1 MRHGVNCLFL
11 SGLIDGP
18 STTSSPT
25 SPSLSRASNLLWRG
39 TWGSEV
45 GREGVAHDAELRLAF
60 KPPHLFGPLPQPDR
74 DGVWALP
81 RSGGHPPWC
90 PSLQHTRELLH
101 PSVSCSHALMLLSL
115 STCRRLS
122 SKQAQAVCP
131 EGRLSAAGCFLRA
144 ASGELPCPS
153 PQLKQAG
160 AHIERICTHV
170 WLLPVDHTTHLRA
183 LRIPYEEAYG
193 NRS

>member
-1 MRHGVNCLFL
+1 
-11 SGLIDGP
+11 
-18 STTSSPT
+18 
-25 SPSLSRASNLLWRG
+25 
-39 TWGSEV
+39 
-45 GREGVAHDAELRLAF
+45 
-60 KPPHLFGPLPQPDR
+60 
-74 DGVWALP
+74 
-81 RSGGHPPWC
+81 
-90 PSLQHTRELLH
+90 
-101 PSVSCSHALMLLSL
+101 MLLSL

-183 LRIPYEEAYG
+183 LRIRYEEAYG
-193 NRS
+193 IGIESFSALLSIPDDRVGDLYAAYPMEGVLERGKDPRGMFFLGDVSDSQPWLTQASALDLSESGPTCGSHNAT